1 MNHDKLRQ
9 AEASFLQRY
18 PGGFADPELEP
29 IKKKHNIEKLTEFTQ
44 ASLAPENFSRP
55 ERIVEA
61 LVKIVS
67 RSSMVSRFEKP
78 RFREFV
84 GALNSAER
92 QVLSDAVEKRLYGR
106 RKRQGF
112 DEMLGMLAHHRLA
125 KWAVISVV
133 PFYFAPTQEAFVKP
147 TTAKGIIQYLEVADL
162 EYKPMPSWQFYR
174 GYVRL
179 LDEVRASAVPTLSP
193 NYAALTG
200 FLMMS
205 L

>member
-18 PGGFADPELEP
+18 PGGFADPELDT

-44 ASLAPENFSRP
+44 DSLARENFSRP
-55 ERIVEA
+55 ERIVDA

-78 RFREFV
+78 RFRDFV
-84 GALNSAER
+84 SALNSAER

-106 RKRQGF
+106 RKKQGF
-112 DEMLGMLAHHRLA
+112 EEMLGMLAHHRLA

-133 PFYFAPTQEAFVKP
+133 PFYFAPNKEAFVKP
-147 TTAKGIIQYLEVADL
+147 TTAKGIIQFLEVSDL
-162 EYKPMPSWQFYR
+162 QYKPMPSWQFYR

-179 LDEVRASAVPTLSP
+179 LDEVREAAVPTLSP